1 MNKKINSEEYIQ
13 KKEVTEERHQ
23 QDLRKQKAHRL
34 RWLSLATET
43 KHLQILGQKETSRL
57 ALHNLRNLMNWE

>member
-23 QDLRKQKAHRL
+23 QDLRKEKAHRL
-34 RWLSLATET
+34 R
-43 KHLQILGQKETSRL
+43 
-57 ALHNLRNLMNWE
+57 